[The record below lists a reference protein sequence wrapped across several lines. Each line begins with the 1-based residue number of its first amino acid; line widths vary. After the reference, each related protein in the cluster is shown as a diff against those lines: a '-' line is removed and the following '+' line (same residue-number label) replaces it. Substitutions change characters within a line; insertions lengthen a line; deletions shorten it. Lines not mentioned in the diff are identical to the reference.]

1 MTSNGAEAAIAS
13 LKDAGLGDVLH
24 LPESQAYNDR
34 TTSYWSLTAQLRPW
48 AIVQPRTTEEVSK
61 ALTALVNTP
70 DVKFA
75 VRRLVIHEKRPFLSF
90 FSPGLAVELTLH
102 NSGGHMAW
110 AGANNIND
118 GVTIDLGL
126 MTKTTYNPETKV
138 ASIQPGGRW
147 TDVYSEV
154 ERSELLL

>member
-75 VRRLVIHEKRPFLSF
+75 VRRLVIHEERLFLSLF
-90 FSPGLAVELTLH
+90 LSPQSNQPCITVAATWPGLVPIT
-102 NSGGHMAW
+102 STM
-110 AGANNIND
+110 
-118 GVTIDLGL
+118 V
-126 MTKTTYNPETKV
+126 
-138 ASIQPGGRW
+138 
-147 TDVYSEV
+147 
-154 ERSELLL
+154 